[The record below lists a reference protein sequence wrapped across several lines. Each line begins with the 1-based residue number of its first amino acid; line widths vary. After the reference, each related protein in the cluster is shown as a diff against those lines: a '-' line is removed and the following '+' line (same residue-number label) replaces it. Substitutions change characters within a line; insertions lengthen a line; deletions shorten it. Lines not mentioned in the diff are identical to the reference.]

1 MLKMRSIYLMTIS
14 TSCVVIITTAF
25 LKQMMLFS
33 TTYKFLSEILFK
45 HTNKLNLEKRNMNND
60 R

>member
-25 LKQMMLFS
+25 LKQMMLFN
-33 TTYKFLSEILFK
+33 TTYKFLSEIFFK

>member
-1 MLKMRSIYLMTIS
+1 
-14 TSCVVIITTAF
+14 
-25 LKQMMLFS
+25 MMLFS

-45 HTNKLNLEKRNMNND
+45 HTNKLNLEKHNMNND

>member
-1 MLKMRSIYLMTIS
+1 
-14 TSCVVIITTAF
+14 
-25 LKQMMLFS
+25 MMLFS

>member
-14 TSCVVIITTAF
+14 TSCVTTITRAF
-25 LKQMMLFS
+25 LKQMILFS
-33 TTYKFLSEILFK
+33 TTYKFLTENLLT
-45 HTNKLNLEKRNMNND
+45 HTDKLNLEKRNMNND